1 MLIIELLDQ
10 YKSFCNAALSF
21 AAGAKLNKSIKKNII
36 EILILFMVIPR
47 RINFL
52 QLERFGTRSE
62 QCYRQTFERDVDW
75 MEFNLWLSAYTFKEG
90 SRRMGIA
97 IDPSYISK
105 AGKKTPHIGTFW
117 SGCAGAAKH
126 GLEILGI
133 GVIDVDLHDCMML
146 RAVQTKLEK
155 GKEKDDMTL
164 YQWYAEVLKNYK
176 LKLQRVS
183 RYIVADAAFSKKT
196 FVDMITPDGFHLVS
210 RLRNDAVLNYIWT
223 GHKTGKRGRPK
234 TKGDK
239 IDFGNI
245 DKSKMQAISID
256 PKDGEAYALKAHC
269 KSLGQTIS
277 LVIHLLPKGGHR
289 LYFSTDENM
298 SGKDVIEFYR
308 TRFQIEFNYR
318 EAKQFTGLTH
328 CQARD
333 TRKLDFA
340 YNASFAAV
348 NLAKALRYEYYPDLS
363 IGKLK
368 ALMVNAH
375 YLNRIIGVFEKDSNM
390 TLNTKLIK
398 ELFGVATD
406 IAL

>member
-21 AAGAKLNKSIKKNII
+21 AADAKLNKSIKKNII

-75 MEFNLWLSAYTFKEG
+75 MEFNLWLSAYAFEKG
-90 SRRMGIA
+90 SSRMGIA

-105 AGKKTPHIGTFW
+105 SGKKTPHIGSFW

-133 GVIDVDLHDCMML
+133 GAIDVDLHDCMML

-155 GKEKDDMTL
+155 GQEEDDMTL
-164 YQWYAEVLKNYK
+164 YQWYAKVIKDYK
-176 LKLQRVS
+176 PQLQRVS
-183 RYIVADAAFSKKT
+183 RYLVADAAFSKKT
-196 FVDMITPDGFHLVS
+196 FVEMILPENFHLVS
-210 RLRNDAVLNYIWT
+210 RLRNDAVLYYLWT
-223 GHKTGKRGRPK
+223 GEKTGKRGRPK

-239 IDFGNI
+239 IDYSNL
-245 DKSKMQAISID
+245 DKSKMQAIDID
-256 PKDGEAYALKAHC
+256 PNDGEAYALKAHC
-269 KSLGQTIS
+269 KSLGRTIS
-277 LVIHLLPKGGHR
+277 LVIHILPNGGHR

-308 TRFQIEFNYR
+308 TRFQIEFSYR

-333 TRKLDFA
+333 IRKLDFA

-348 NLAKALRYEYYPDLS
+348 NLAKAIRYKYYPDLS

-375 YLNRIIGVFEKDSNM
+375 YLKRIIDVFEKDPNM

-398 ELFGVATD
+398 ELFGKAAEVA
-406 IAL
+406 